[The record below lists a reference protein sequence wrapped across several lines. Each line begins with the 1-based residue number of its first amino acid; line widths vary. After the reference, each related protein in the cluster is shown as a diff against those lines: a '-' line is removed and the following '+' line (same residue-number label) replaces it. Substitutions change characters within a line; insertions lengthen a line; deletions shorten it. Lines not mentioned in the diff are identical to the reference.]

1 MASYKIEWKRSAEKD
16 LRKIERFRIPPIMEA
31 VEVLGDD
38 PFPAG
43 CRKLQ
48 GTEQQFRIRVGDYR
62 VIFEVDSQRRVVSIY
77 HIRHRKDAYRK

>member
-16 LRKIERFRIPPIMEA
+16 LRKIERFRILPIMEA

-38 PFPAG
+38 PFPPG

-62 VIFEVDSQRRVVSIY
+62 VVFEVDSQRRVVVIY